1 MVPAEKFRT
10 HFRAFCTK
18 KDAAQHTASF
28 FYKRMSQPRA
38 ITSEAASG
46 GSLKSQPD

>member
-1 MVPAEKFRT
+1 MLCGVL
-10 HFRAFCTK
+10 
-18 KDAAQHTASF
+18 
-28 FYKRMSQPRA
+28 FYKRMPQPRA